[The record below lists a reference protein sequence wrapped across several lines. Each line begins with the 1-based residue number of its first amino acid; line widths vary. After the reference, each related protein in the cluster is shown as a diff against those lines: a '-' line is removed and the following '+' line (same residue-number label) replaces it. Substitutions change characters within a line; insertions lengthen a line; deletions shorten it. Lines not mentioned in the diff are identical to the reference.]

1 MFSLT
6 ADLLGDGGLR
16 LLAFVSLMD
25 KLGRLESE
33 EPLGGNFSEMD
44 ERREWAVCTEERRP
58 DMV

>member
-1 MFSLT
+1 
-6 ADLLGDGGLR
+6 
-16 LLAFVSLMD
+16 MD